1 MVLGLGYQG
10 LVERTN
16 ARWVERA
23 LHKAVWGALTP
34 GRARVADVWSG
45 LTHAAR

>member
-34 GRARVADVWSG
+34 GRARVAGVWTG
-45 LTHAAR
+45 PTHAVR